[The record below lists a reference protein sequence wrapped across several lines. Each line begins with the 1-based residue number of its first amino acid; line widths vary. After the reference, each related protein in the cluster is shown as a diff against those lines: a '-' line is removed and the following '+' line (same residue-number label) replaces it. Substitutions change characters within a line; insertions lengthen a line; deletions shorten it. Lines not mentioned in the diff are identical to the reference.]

1 MNGGV
6 EKYQDGQE
14 WAVVELMANRFREKN
29 AEYLVHWQ
37 GYNHSYDTWE
47 PAASIAPAL
56 IKAYHA
62 VCRVLVPLE
71 HPFHDLRE
79 AVAQRMLKLRKPE
92 ASVEV
97 SVPIAALGPV
107 AHALLARAARLP
119 ATRGGKAARIERVQ
133 WKGTTTSSVQL
144 EEPADVGAFL
154 QLQLRREGAF
164 GCAFINKGRGGNSNM
179 TIMGAPFVLSYTE
192 PNPRPDGLFVPGA
205 KFTVTGHV
213 WVFHGRTGAMLPL
226 PGMPNE
232 TMHRP
237 LGEYLKEV
245 LRGRKAWG
253 LKHRLQDTWAEL
265 PSGRMEL
272 SIEQAMPKLRVK
284 RARAGPQLGGEA
296 APAMRSL
303 E

>member
-119 ATRGGKAARIERVQ
+119 ATRGGKAAAIERVQ

-179 TIMGAPFVLSYTE
+179 TVLGGPLMLSFTE
-192 PNPRPDGLFVPGA
+192 PVPRDDGVYVPGA
-205 KFTVTGHV
+205 SFTVTGNV
-213 WVFHGRTGAMLPL
+213 WIFAGRDGAPL
-226 PGMPNE
+226 PSPGLPNA
-232 TMHRP
+232 TMLAP
-237 LGEYLKEV
+237 LREYLKNV
-245 LRGRKAWG
+245 LRGRARWG
-253 LKHRLQDTWAEL
+253 LKHRLTTSWAEL
-265 PSGRMEL
+265 PTARKALTKAEAQPRRS
-272 SIEQAMPKLRVK
+272 VK
-284 RARAGPQLGGEA
+284 RTRVGPSSGGEA
-296 APAMRSL
+296 PRAMGALS
-303 E
+303 